1 MKQEPISLADM
12 LGRLSDE
19 LESSVTSI
27 YSYTP
32 HPKQKVFHCSQ
43 LEEKL
48 FIGGNRSGKT
58 VANVIECIWWLTK
71 THPFRP
77 EVRAIEGEVRGRLV
91 CVSFIEGLE
100 KIILPLFKKWVPR
113 KYLIDRSWDKS
124 YINKTR
130 TLTLSNGSFIEFQSY
145 DQELEKFAGT
155 SRHFVSFDEEPP
167 MVVWQE
173 CLMRLIDTDGSWWIS
188 MTPVEGLTW
197 IFEDV
202 YKPWEEGRRPD
213 TLVLEVSMDD
223 NPHLTEKAK
232 RKILGN
238 IADDDDRAA
247 REHGKFAEIGGRVYK
262 TFDKRIH
269 SKISFNEI
277 PWNRRVQI
285 YTSLDTGYRHPAAWL
300 WHAVFDDGRIITFH
314 EIIKSEQTV
323 EMLAKQIHEYEKS
336 FLGPLGFNQNDII
349 RTGDPAL
356 KQTREITGTSV
367 LQEYANHNIYI
378 GVEGVPH
385 GPGSVDIGVI
395 KVTQYLNTFANFDG
409 KKTPL
414 WQCTEDCTTLI
425 KQMGSLRW
433 EKYAS
438 KKMEYENAPKATIHK
453 KDDDGPDSL
462 RYLVTLMDDL
472 TPEKIQ
478 AIQQGV
484 PPVQSSQYY
493 NNRVFIEPEESSS
506 YNVYEGSILYG
517 LEG

>member
-12 LGRLSDE
+12 LDRLSDE

-27 YSYTP
+27 YSYEP
-32 HPKQKVFHCSQ
+32 HPKQKVFHCSR

-71 THPFRP
+71 THPFR
-77 EVRAIEGEVRGRLV
+77 EDVRNIQGEVRGRLV

-130 TLTLSNGSFIEFQSY
+130 TLTLNNGSFIEFQSY

-197 IFEDV
+197 IFEDI
-202 YKPWEEGRRPD
+202 YKPSEEGLRPD
-213 TLVLEVSMDD
+213 TLVLEVSMHD

-232 RKILGN
+232 RKVLGN
-238 IADDDDRAA
+238 IANDEDRMA
-247 REHGKFAEIGGRVYK
+247 REEGKFAEIGGRVYK

-269 SKISFNEI
+269 MRPADFI
-277 PWNRRVQI
+277 PNSSMRI
-285 YTSLDTGYRHPAAWL
+285 YTSIDTGYRHPAAWL
-300 WHAVFDDGRIITFH
+300 WHAVYPDGRIVTFH
-314 EIIKSEQTV
+314 EIIKAEQTID
-323 EMLAKQIHEYEKS
+323 MMAKQVIEYEKS
-336 FLGPLGFNQNDII
+336 FLKPRGLEVYV

-367 LQEYANHNIYI
+367 LQEYANHGIFI
-378 GVEGVPH
+378 GVEGIPH

-395 KVTQYLNTFANFDG
+395 KVTQYLNTIIERNG
-409 KKTPL
+409 HKVPM
-414 WQCTEDCTTLI
+414 WQVTEDCTTLI

-438 KKMEYENAPKATIHK
+438 KKMEYENAPKPTIHK

-462 RYLVTLMDDL
+462 RYFMTMMDDL
-472 TPEKIQ
+472 TPERME
-478 AIQQGV
+478 AIQNHIA
-484 PPVQSSQYY
+484 PVASSQYY
-493 NNRVFIEPEESSS
+493 DPRVIIEPEEPRSS
-506 YNVYEGSILYG
+506 YNIYEGSILYG